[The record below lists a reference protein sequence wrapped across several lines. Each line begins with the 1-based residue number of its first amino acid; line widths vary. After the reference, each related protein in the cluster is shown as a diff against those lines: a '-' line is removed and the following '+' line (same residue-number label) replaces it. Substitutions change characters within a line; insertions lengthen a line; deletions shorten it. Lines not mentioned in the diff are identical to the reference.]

1 MVPKLREIV
10 TIIGYLLESWLQ
22 IQHFHCKNR
31 QYIFQSTLSG
41 EKKQKPE
48 DLLQKL
54 RKLEENKHCANCG
67 EFAKLGHTNVCG
79 NFRRVA
85 LMH

>member
-1 MVPKLREIV
+1 M
-10 TIIGYLLESWLQ
+10 
-22 IQHFHCKNR
+22 
-31 QYIFQSTLSG
+31 SG

-48 DLLQKL
+48 ELLQKL

-79 NFRRVA
+79 IFHRLV